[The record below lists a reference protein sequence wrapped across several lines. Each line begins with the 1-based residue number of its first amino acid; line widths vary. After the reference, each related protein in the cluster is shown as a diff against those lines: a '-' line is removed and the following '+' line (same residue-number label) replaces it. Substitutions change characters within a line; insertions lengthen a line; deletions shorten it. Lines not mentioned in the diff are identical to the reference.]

1 MSADADDLKN
11 MAHRARAEEEN
22 YQFLLAMGL
31 SHELA
36 CARLGRIP
44 KTMDRTR
51 ARRAERED
59 AQ

>member
-1 MSADADDLKN
+1 MSAEADDLRT

-36 CARLGRIP
+36 CARLGRSV
-44 KTMDRTR
+44 KTMERTR
-51 ARRAERED
+51 ARRADKETSS
-59 AQ
+59 